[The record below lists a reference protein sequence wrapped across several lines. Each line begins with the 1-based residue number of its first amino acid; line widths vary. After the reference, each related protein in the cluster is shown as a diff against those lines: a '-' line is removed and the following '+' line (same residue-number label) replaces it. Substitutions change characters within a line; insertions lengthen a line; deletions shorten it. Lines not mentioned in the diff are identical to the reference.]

1 MQLTKEKIIQ
11 DFKMQLHEDFMI
23 QNDEATADERFIALA
38 KLVKCYVMPDWLR
51 GRD

>member
-23 QNDEATADERFIALA
+23 KNDEATKKR
-38 KLVKCYVMPDWLR
+38 
-51 GRD
+51 